1 MRDIIKSQEYFDECI
16 TYEKNNI
23 NEFSQVL
30 ASLEPENVRG
40 RYNGLMIIANFNK
53 NLFKLL
59 YSVGDSIE
67 DIYIYYKE
75 WIKLYSE
82 ICTKDD
88 SMYDI
93 IDMFSIA
100 VFYEKRKEDFA
111 EYLIAIVKKLN
122 LDDGMINA
130 CLRYLGFDFKD
141 NKNSILSYLNELL
154 NGENKVENLMRVIKK
169 WYSFHKDASWYDT
182 HKSKNNTYRGYWC
195 VELGAIAKI
204 FKLNDEK
211 LKNQQYYPYD
221 LVHFIDEGTKDIYS
235 NKISMNKRIG

>member
-100 VFYEKRKEDFA
+100 VLWQKKKRRF
-111 EYLIAIVKKLN
+111 
-122 LDDGMINA
+122 
-130 CLRYLGFDFKD
+130 C
-141 NKNSILSYLNELL
+141 
-154 NGENKVENLMRVIKK
+154 
-169 WYSFHKDASWYDT
+169 
-182 HKSKNNTYRGYWC
+182 
-195 VELGAIAKI
+195 
-204 FKLNDEK
+204 
-211 LKNQQYYPYD
+211 
-221 LVHFIDEGTKDIYS
+221 
-235 NKISMNKRIG
+235 